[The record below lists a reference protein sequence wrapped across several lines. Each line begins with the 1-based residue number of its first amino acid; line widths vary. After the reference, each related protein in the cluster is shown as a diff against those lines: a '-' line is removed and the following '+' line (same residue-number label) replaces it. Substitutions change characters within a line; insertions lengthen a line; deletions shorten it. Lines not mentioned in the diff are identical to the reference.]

1 MSSRGLSLHFC
12 FQVYVCMIPER
23 SDNIHT
29 LESSSLFCMVR
40 SNMQMRRIVVWLILN
55 EEVFCGSRNKV

>member
-1 MSSRGLSLHFC
+1 
-12 FQVYVCMIPER
+12 MIPER